1 MTKDDGNRRYKMYSL
16 PLTNMY
22 YAYKQSF
29 KVCIEEGRTIGG
41 TFKFCVDNIYTWV
54 KKKFPG
60 MELPEKVR
68 TIHKSFI
75 SQNADIIY
83 IPSEKY
89 CCMRTVHQD
98 LSDSN
103 RFWITEAEVMNLNGE
118 LVLGIKNSYTS
129 TEPDNSLT
137 AFGIPVF
144 LRKLQLNCVLMDGCG
159 KTGKLH
165 KIVSERELEGL
176 FDLIADSSRTLPV
189 IVIAQ
194 DNRIIKDNMDFFED
208 KEGYL
213 IDGEKLAK
221 KLELRAHVFYLPI
234 EFQEEW
240 TSIIGMEWSVFNGA
254 IRTYNPNASF
264 NDAEYYGHPYTL
276 PNRILAMDYATKD
289 GKIYVGGQAFRHILV
304 HRIEEDNARRRIE
317 WNEIGHKFYFNKSM
331 ELYKEAKVRSGID
344 DERKDYYEELDIEND
359 QLREENIDLSNKI
372 NIAESEVE
380 QMRKEVQKYVSI
392 NYVNQIRIRDLVK
405 QIQEIKGERA
415 EIEYPTEYSQ
425 IPQWVEDHFCG
436 KIELSN
442 RALRTLKEAVYC
454 DIELVGKALELLAT
468 EYFDLKLG
476 MGDKR
481 AYDTKLKELYLKDE
495 LAISDVSAGEQ
506 GEEYYIMYNGHRKKF
521 NKHLMK
527 GDGRDPRK
535 CLRIYYFWDD
545 ETNMVVIGS
554 LPYHLNIRSSN

>member
-1 MTKDDGNRRYKMYSL
+1 MYTL

-29 KVCIEEGRTIGG
+29 KIYIEEGRTIGG
-41 TFKFCVDNIYTWV
+41 TFKFCVDNIYSWV

-60 MELPEKVR
+60 MQLPERVR

-83 IPSEKY
+83 IPSEQY
-89 CCMRTVHQD
+89 FCMRTVHQD

-103 RFWITEAEVMNLNGE
+103 RFWITEAEVMNMNEE
-118 LVLGIKNSYTS
+118 LMIGIKNSYTS

-144 LRKLQLNCVLMDGCG
+144 LRKLQSNCFLMDGCG
-159 KTGKLH
+159 RTGKLR
-165 KIVSERELEGL
+165 KIVSEKELDEL
-176 FDLIADSSRTLPV
+176 FDLIMDSSRKLPV
-189 IVIAQ
+189 IVISQ
-194 DNRIIKDNMDFFED
+194 DNRVIKDNIEFFED

-213 IDGEKLAK
+213 VDGEKLAK

-240 TSIIGMEWSVFNGA
+240 TKAIGMEWSVFNGA
-254 IRTYNPNASF
+254 IRTYNSNASF
-264 NDAEYYGHPYTL
+264 NGTEYYGHPYIL
-276 PNRILAMDYATKD
+276 PNKILAMDYVTKD
-289 GKIYVGGQAFRHILV
+289 GKICVGGQAFRHILV

-317 WNEIGHKFYFNKSM
+317 WNKIGHKFYFNKSM
-331 ELYKEAKVRSGID
+331 EQYKDTKTRIGID
-344 DERKDYYEELDIEND
+344 DERKEYYKELDIEND

-372 NIAESEVE
+372 NIAESEVD
-380 QMRKEVQKYVSI
+380 QMRKENQKYVSI
-392 NYVNQIRIRDLVK
+392 NYANQMRIRNLEK
-405 QIQEIKGERA
+405 QIQEIRGKKA

-425 IPQWVEDHFCG
+425 IPQWVETHFRG

-442 RALRTLKEAVYC
+442 RALRALKEAVYC

-476 MGDKR
+476 VGDK
-481 AYDTKLKELYLKDE
+481 AVYDAKLKELYLKDE
-495 LAISDVSAGEQ
+495 QAISKVSAGEQ
-506 GEEYYIMYNGHRKKF
+506 GEEYYIKYNGQKKKF
-521 NKHLMK
+521 DKHLSK